1 MKRTLT
7 ALSLVFLM
15 SGAAGVTIGAPVKK
29 NSPTVK
35 PAAAASKAT
44 KPAPKSTIPDSA
56 YKNISP
62 LDLVRDPNSYL
73 NDRVS
78 FEATFNGF
86 NPVGLDY
93 KGAMRSSKD
102 YISFLV
108 QRPDV
113 THHVIPLSE
122 LKLIFPRKKAEKSLL
137 DVQTGDKVAVKGK
150 VFSAALGD
158 PWIDVED
165 MVITQPG
172 PEHVAK
178 NKKKKSGDLE

>member
-7 ALSLVFLM
+7 ALSLVLLM
-15 SGAAGVTIGAPVKK
+15 SGAAGISVGAPVKK
-29 NSPTVK
+29 HPAHK
-35 PAAAASKAT
+35 PAAAASKT
-44 KPAPKSTIPDSA
+44 VKPATKSTIPDSA
-56 YKNISP
+56 YKSVSP
-62 LDLVRDPNSYL
+62 LDLVKDPDGFL

-113 THHVIPLSE
+113 NHHVIPLSE
-122 LKLIFPRKKAEKSLL
+122 LKLVYPRKQAEKTLL
-137 DVQTGDKVAVKGK
+137 DIQTGDKVAVKGK
-150 VFSAALGD
+150 VYSNALGD
-158 PWIDVED
+158 PWVDVED

-178 NKKKKSGDLE
+178 NKKKKGELD